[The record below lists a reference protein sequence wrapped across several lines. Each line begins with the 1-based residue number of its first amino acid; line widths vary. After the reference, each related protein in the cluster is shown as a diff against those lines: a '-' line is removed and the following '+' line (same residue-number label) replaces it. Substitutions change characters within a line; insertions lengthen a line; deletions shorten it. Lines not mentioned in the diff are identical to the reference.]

1 MGVVE
6 RSKTRVREWTGY
18 IFGFRGIEIRT
29 RGGTKRPRGERIC
42 IPFVIQMPRFTLLIL
57 NEGNAQVSQQ
67 GDDVSV

>member
-1 MGVVE
+1 MIEDACTAMDTV
-6 RSKTRVREWTGY
+6 Y
-18 IFGFRGIEIRT
+18 FRILRHRDPHEGLND
-29 RGGTKRPRGERIC
+29 RGAMRIC